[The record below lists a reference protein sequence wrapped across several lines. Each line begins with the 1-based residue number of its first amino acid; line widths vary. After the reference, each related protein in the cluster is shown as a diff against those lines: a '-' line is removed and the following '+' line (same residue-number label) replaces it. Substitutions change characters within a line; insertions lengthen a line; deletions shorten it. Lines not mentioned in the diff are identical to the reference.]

1 MTRPL
6 QISFYSPSAEVRWGR
21 SQGLGRKGQV
31 MTRNAVR
38 RLQSIGPS
46 AILMA
51 ESDFRLASVMLP
63 CYNDSNLYTD
73 ATRLPQV

>member
-1 MTRPL
+1 M
-6 QISFYSPSAEVRWGR
+6 
-21 SQGLGRKGQV
+21 

-38 RLQSIGPS
+38 RLRSIGPS
-46 AILMA
+46 TILMA